1 MPSLLTPAPCRYPA
15 ARARVSAC
23 PAPRHVASAR
33 TSLRAVLLV
42 AGTLLA
48 ASPACL
54 AGEAPAESPAPR
66 VLTLEDSIAIALE
79 NNRSIQTAIDR
90 LDRAVGRVGE
100 ARAAGRLQLSAQA
113 TLTRN
118 DQETSFSLPG
128 SNGGPAQEA
137 TLTPLY
143 SRTGRLSVTQP
154 IDISGALRASRNIA
168 DLGVVAAHLDVE
180 RTQEQTVLDVKSAFY
195 QVLRAQAALEVAQA
209 NVASLEEHLRQ
220 AEAFQRAG
228 VAARFDVL
236 RAETQVANARQN
248 VIAARNAVELAKAT
262 LNNVMGID
270 VSTPLTVRAEEE
282 VEVVLPEY
290 APSLEAAYAQRAEV
304 KQARVNVEMS
314 QRGVSLAKATG
325 RPTLG
330 LNWQGNVTA
339 DGGAFS
345 PRAFQWNASA
355 VISYPILEGG
365 LTKARVT
372 QARADVEAA
381 EVTEQQVREGVALE
395 VKQAILSMEESAERM
410 EAAAKNVEQAQEA
423 LRLAKV
429 RYREGVSTPLE
440 VTDAQAV
447 LTQAET
453 NLVNARYDYLLARAR
468 YQRAVGQESVATGT
482 AAPANAEGAA
492 P

>member
-1 MPSLLTPAPCRYPA
+1 M
-15 ARARVSAC
+15 
-23 PAPRHVASAR
+23 
-33 TSLRAVLLV
+33 
-42 AGTLLA
+42 
-48 ASPACL
+48 
-54 AGEAPAESPAPR
+54 
-66 VLTLEDSIAIALE
+66 
-79 NNRSIQTAIDR
+79 
-90 LDRAVGRVGE
+90 
-100 ARAAGRLQLSAQA
+100 
-113 TLTRN
+113 
-118 DQETSFSLPG
+118 
-128 SNGGPAQEA
+128 
-137 TLTPLY
+137 
-143 SRTGRLSVTQP
+143 
-154 IDISGALRASRNIA
+154 
-168 DLGVVAAHLDVE
+168 
-180 RTQEQTVLDVKSAFY
+180 
-195 QVLRAQAALEVAQA
+195 
-209 NVASLEEHLRQ
+209 
-220 AEAFQRAG
+220 
-228 VAARFDVL
+228 L

-355 VISYPILEGG
+355 VIFIRFRG
-365 LTKARVT
+365 
-372 QARADVEAA
+372 RAD
-381 EVTEQQVREGVALE
+381 EGASLRP
-395 VKQAILSMEESAERM
+395 APTWRP
-410 EAAAKNVEQAQEA
+410 
-423 LRLAKV
+423 LRLPSSRCVKGRPGGEAGDPEHGEV
-429 RYREGVSTPLE
+429 GRAHGGGRQERGAGAGCAAPGQGALPGGRVDAAE

-453 NLVNARYDYLLARAR
+453 NLVNARYDHLLARAR